1 MGYSRV
7 YLSLIKSNRLELTY
21 EEIHRM
27 TRKDYQ
33 LIAEVF
39 ANLGQI
45 IDIKETVAVD
55 LARNL
60 ADALETDNP
69 RFDRA
74 RFLVACGVN

>member
-1 MGYSRV
+1 
-7 YLSLIKSNRLELTY
+7 
-21 EEIHRM
+21 M

-69 RFDRA
+69 RFDRD
-74 RFLVACGVN
+74 RFLKACGVTTSLTERMFTPEGKFI